1 MKAKPLVSVIITTK
15 NEESVICDLLES
27 AKKQTFKNWEIILVD
42 NNSTDKTCQIAR
54 RYTKKVYT
62 KGPERSAQRNYGVE
76 KATGEYVIIL
86 DADQQL
92 DIETLQECVDEF
104 RKEPSFGALIIPERS
119 FGQGFWT
126 QFKVFER
133 EFYVGEKDIEAA
145 RVFKKDIFEKFGGYD
160 LSITGPEDWDLP
172 LRMRKAGVKIGRTRS
187 FILHNEKTFNPWRSA
202 KKKFYYASRA
212 SAYLKRHPEKVM
224 SQGNLLFR
232 SVFIR
237 KWKKLLAHPYL
248 SLGMIFVRLLET
260 SGAVFGFVYGLAKNS
275 FAKVEQKGV

>member
-1 MKAKPLVSVIITTK
+1 MIITTK